1 MEPHPLRSDRSAP
14 ATSEGSRAEVP
25 FDAYAD
31 PVTDDTRF
39 NVGQWE
45 ESRAEHDGAGGRMV
59 LGWVLTLLA
68 ASWIAYSAWS
78 AGRALGGVPLDAPAL
93 AQWIAVVTG
102 PLALLGLG
110 WLMFGRTRRKEAEHF
125 TRSVIAMRNETR
137 SLEALL
143 AVLGTRIGESHD
155 ALRGMS
161 SQLMGL
167 GEEAAQRL
175 GAVTRDFDAGS
186 DRLSHHGAALD
197 QAANA
202 ARVDIGVLLTDLP
215 IAEARALA
223 MAERLREAGVEAARQ
238 SEVYSGHIEALTTC
252 AEHADASVGEA
263 STRLVTHLT
272 HIESASAAARTQL
285 EDAAASHRGEIEGL
299 LGHAAEALDC
309 IRSGIDTQAATVAAL
324 VAQSSAGLAQAG
336 LESAKALG
344 THLGNA
350 TGALDGLSSR
360 VAEQER
366 ASQRLVADLDSGL
379 AALDERFQQLAQ
391 EGDHRATTML
401 GALGR
406 VRGELTSLGEQAT
419 GHDSLVDQLANR
431 TATMRAAV
439 DELTGQVRDALSS
452 ALGEAEGGA
461 ARLTDQIATT
471 RPAILEVRD
480 AAVEASERLSSG
492 AGAIEAQHDRLAGL
506 LAAVDTGIGGAE
518 TRLGELGCAI
528 AAATTDAERLSNETG
543 PALVAAMMQ
552 VREAAAHAADRA
564 REAISAVIPESAA
577 NLTAAA
583 RTALEHAVQTTVA
596 EQLRDVERV
605 AVRAVEAAHGA
616 SERLTRQMLSIGQSA
631 SALEAH
637 IERNQG
643 SQRQHDSDEF
653 AKKVALLI
661 DSLHS
666 ASIDV
671 GKILADEIDDKNWTA
686 YLKGNRGVFTRR
698 AARLLGGGETRA
710 IAAHYEAEPEFA
722 ASVNRYVADFEAMLR
737 RVMAERDGG
746 MLAVTLMSSD
756 VGKLYAALAA
766 AVDRKR

>member
-1 MEPHPLRSDRSAP
+1 MEPKPLRSAP
-14 ATSEGSRAEVP
+14 SEGSREEVP

-31 PVTDDTRF
+31 PAPEETRF

-45 ESRAEHDGAGGRMV
+45 ETRAEHDGAGGRMV
-59 LGWVLTLLA
+59 LGWALALLA
-68 ASWIAYSAWS
+68 ALWIAYSAWS
-78 AGRALGGVPLDAPAL
+78 AGHALAAVPLGSPAF

-110 WLMFGRTRRKEAEHF
+110 WLMFGRTRRKEAERF
-125 TRSVIAMRNETR
+125 THSVIAMRNETH

-143 AVLGTRIGESHD
+143 AVLGTRIAESHE

-167 GEEAAQRL
+167 GEEATQRL
-175 GAVTRDFDAGS
+175 GAVTRDLDAGS
-186 DRLSHHGAALD
+186 ERLSHHGAALD
-197 QAANA
+197 HAASA
-202 ARVDIGVLLTDLP
+202 ARTDIGVLLADLP
-215 IAEARALA
+215 IAETRALA
-223 MAERLREAGVEAARQ
+223 MAERLRDAGGEAARQ
-238 SEVYSGHIEALTTC
+238 AEVYAGHVEALTQRT
-252 AEHADASVGEA
+252 EQTDATVGEA
-263 STRLVTHLT
+263 SGRLVTHLT

-299 LGHAAEALDC
+299 LGRAAEALDR
-309 IRSGIDTQAATVAAL
+309 IRSGIDTQAATVTAL

-336 LESAKALG
+336 LESAQALG
-344 THLGNA
+344 AHLGKA

-379 AALDERFQQLAQ
+379 AALDERFQMLAQ
-391 EGDHRATTML
+391 DGDHRATTML
-401 GALGR
+401 SALGR

-419 GHDSLVDQLANR
+419 GHDILVDQLANR

-439 DELTGQVRDALSS
+439 EELTSQVRDALTS
-452 ALGEAEGGA
+452 ALDEAEGGA
-461 ARLTDQIATT
+461 TRLTDQVATN
-471 RPAILEVRD
+471 RPTILEVRD
-480 AAVEASERLSSG
+480 AAVEASERLASG

-518 TRLGELGCAI
+518 TRLGELGNAI

-543 PALVAAMMQ
+543 PALVAAMLQ

-564 REAISAVIPESAA
+564 REAIAAVIPESAA
-577 NLTAAA
+577 NLSAAA
-583 RTALEHAVQTTVA
+583 RAALESAVQATIA

-605 AVRAVEAAHGA
+605 AIRAVEAAHGA
-616 SERLTRQMLSIGQSA
+616 SERLTRQMLTIGQSA

-637 IERNQG
+637 IERNQE

-671 GKILADEIDDKNWTA
+671 GKIFADEIDDKNWTA

-698 AARLLGGGETRA
+698 AARLLGGGEARA
-710 IAAHYEAEPEFA
+710 IATHYEAEPEFA

-756 VGKLYAALAA
+756 VGKLYAALAV